1 MSRIGIPNI
10 DKDFE
15 ALILGGMAK
24 VEELIRKQVDG
35 KYDFA
40 IETSRHLIDAGG
52 KRLRPL
58 LTLDRKSTRLNSSHE
73 WISRM
78 PSSA

>member
-15 ALILGGMAK
+15 ALILGGMAE

-35 KYDFA
+35 KYDFEIGRA
-40 IETSRHLIDAGG
+40 HV
-52 KRLRPL
+52 
-58 LTLDRKSTRLNSSHE
+58 
-73 WISRM
+73 
-78 PSSA
+78 

>member
-58 LTLDRKSTRLNSSHE
+58 LTL
-73 WISRM
+73 IS
-78 PSSA
+78 